1 LMGPRRNHFITKV
14 AEEPGKVAVKRPG
27 EIRTKPTPAV
37 AQYGKREP
45 VLLDFLENVPVVK
58 ERFVNLLSH
67 RRAVAF
73 CEAVWF
79 VA

>member
-37 AQYGKREP
+37 AQYGKRALRHEAWGGA
-45 VLLDFLENVPVVK
+45 LLRVI
-58 ERFVNLLSH
+58 
-67 RRAVAF
+67 
-73 CEAVWF
+73 
-79 VA
+79 